1 MANQGKNILKHASNQ
16 LQTVAIQDRTIVSSS
31 GTSKG
36 GILESDSNFIS
47 NIENLNGF
55 DVLKLQI
62 LPGGEVIT
70 NQETMSYMD
79 GGLVTTGTLRGGGF
93 MDALL
98 RGITG
103 ASAVQNKVQNTSNQ
117 TLQIVLSPLLQ
128 GSIVQIKIQPGET
141 WRLADRCFLA
151 CTSNLRVSGNIN
163 IFSNFRMLFVSENL
177 TYVTVSAGDTA
188 GTVWVSA
195 HGGCETH
202 IKEMGANSMPFFI
215 NNGCFLGML
224 DSSNGINYYKDYVR
238 VGLPS
243 SFFQS
248 IFTQL
253 GFVMKIQD
261 TVPPRRAEK
270 VQCVVLTQSLNPHN
284 LEKFIANIVEQKVES
299 VSRRNQGVQIVDNL
313 MGGNATGRTKAN
325 TRNTRKT
332 RKIRIL
338 Q

>member
-1 MANQGKNILKHASNQ
+1 
-16 LQTVAIQDRTIVSSS
+16 LQTVAIPDRTIVSSS

-36 GILESDSNFIS
+36 GIQKSDSNFVA

-62 LPGGEVIT
+62 LPGGEIIT

-79 GGLVTTGTLRGGGF
+79 GGLITTGTLRGGGLF
-93 MDALL
+93 DALL
-98 RGITG
+98 RGISG
-103 ASAVQNKVQNTSNQ
+103 ASAVQNKVQNMSNQ
-117 TLQIVLSPLLQ
+117 TLQMVLSPLLH
-128 GSIVQIKIQPGET
+128 GSIVQIKVQPGET

-151 CTSNLRVSGNIN
+151 CTSNLRVSGNLN
-163 IFSNFRMLFVSENL
+163 IFSNFRMLFVSENI
-177 TYVTVSAGDTA
+177 TYVTVTAGETG

-215 NNGCFLGML
+215 NNGCFLAML

-248 IFTQL
+248 VFTQL

-261 TVPPRRAEK
+261 TVPPKRAEK

-284 LEKFIANIVEQKVES
+284 LEKFIAKIVEQKVSES
-299 VSRRNQGVQIVDNL
+299 MRRNQGIQVVDSL
-313 MGGNATGRTKAN
+313 VGGNAP
-325 TRNTRKT
+325 KT
-332 RKIRIL
+332 RRL
-338 Q
+338 QRRL